1 MGLNTIR
8 KKSVRYAVGLACGRS
23 CTGIDAVLVRIKG
36 TGPALHLKLVDYQ
49 RFPYSPA
56 LRNKL
61 LGGQRTGRDLGV
73 LNFELGEKLAA
84 AALDMIGAAH
94 EQLCDVDFVSL
105 GGHAVAHVPPRP
117 GGGVPGGL
125 QVGEPA
131 VVAERTELPVVSDF
145 QARDVAAGGQGNPL
159 SAYAD
164 WALFS
169 RDDRTVACLHLG
181 HFASLS
187 VIPPNYESIVAF
199 ETGPANAAI
208 DGAVRFLTS
217 GGRDRDDAGAAA
229 SKGVVIDEFFEYL
242 LEHPYFAQVPP
253 KSVAQDEFA
262 PDAYLRDALTG
273 RKDHSLEDLVA
284 TVTAAVGNSIIRAY
298 SRFLLPRFEIARLIV
313 TGGGAANRTLMGHI
327 RKGMAGTVVR
337 ISDDYKLPHD
347 AYDACALAILG
358 NETICG
364 KAANIPHATGAR
376 RAVVLGKISL
386 G

>member
-1 MGLNTIR
+1 
-8 KKSVRYAVGLACGRS
+8 
-23 CTGIDAVLVRIKG
+23 
-36 TGPALHLKLVDYQ
+36 LHLKLVDYQ
-49 RFPYSPA
+49 RFPYSPG

-61 LGGQRTGRDLGV
+61 LGGLRTGRDLGV

-84 AALDMIGAAH
+84 AALDLVGMAR

-105 GGHAVAHVPPRP
+105 GGHTIAHVPPRP
-117 GGGVPGGL
+117 GNGLIAGL
-125 QVGEPA
+125 QIGEPA
-131 VVAERTELPVVSDF
+131 VVAERVELPVVSDF

-159 SAYAD
+159 AAYAD
-164 WALFS
+164 WVLFS

-187 VIPPNYESIVAF
+187 VIPPNYESVVAF
-199 ETGPANAAI
+199 ETGPANAVI
-208 DGAVRFLTS
+208 DGTVRFLTS
-217 GGRDRDDAGAAA
+217 GARERDDAGAAA
-229 SKGVVIDEFFEYL
+229 AKGVVIDEFLEYL
-242 LEHPYFAQVPP
+242 LGHPFFAQVPP
-253 KSVAQDEFA
+253 KSIAQDEFA
-262 PDAYLRDALTG
+262 PDVYLRDALTG

-298 SRFLLPRFEIARLIV
+298 SRFLMPRFEIDRLIV

-337 ISDDYKLPHD
+337 ISDDYNLPHD

-358 NETICG
+358 SETIAG
-364 KAANIPHATGAR
+364 KAANVPHATGAR